1 MLSVMSD
8 KTFLALAAALGY
20 GVSTILMKH
29 FSYGYALL
37 PLALLVAVLTGTVVS
52 EVLLLRQV
60 ELGLAYIAIIATES
74 LLVLT
79 YAFVIGEGLSRQEM
93 AGAAFVLVGVALVSF

>member
-20 GVSTILMKH
+20 GVATVLIKH
-29 FSYGYALL
+29 VSYGFALL
-37 PLALLVAVLTGTVVS
+37 PLVLLVAVLAGTVVS

-60 ELGLAYIAIIATES
+60 ELGLAYVAIIATES
-74 LLVLT
+74 LLVLG
-79 YAFVIGEGLSRQEM
+79 YSFAIGEGLSRQEL
-93 AGAAFVLVGVALVSF
+93 AGAVFVLFGVALVSF